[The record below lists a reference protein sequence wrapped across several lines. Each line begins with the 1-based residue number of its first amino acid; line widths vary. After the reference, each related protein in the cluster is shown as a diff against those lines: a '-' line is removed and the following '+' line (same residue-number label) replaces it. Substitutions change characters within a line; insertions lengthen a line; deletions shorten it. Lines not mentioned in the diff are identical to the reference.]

1 MGEWKYT
8 NEITVL
14 YKKEAYMERNR
25 QFHLSGRLWRPGRRC
40 LQNKNSHFSKCVSH
54 LQRQMRKDQKRNSE
68 EEAGILRRSRWISSN
83 QQKFRWLEGQT
94 RFLYNFRENL
104 LEKDKKKKGR
114 RKGGK
119 KTKSFCSNW
128 HKYFLKKYLFST
140 ISFVL
145 IPATVWASLV
155 FGFINVL
162 SWKMFYET

>member
-1 MGEWKYT
+1 MEEFGKTRKHYCISRSGGMKIYT

-14 YKKEAYMERNR
+14 YNKEAYMERNR

-68 EEAGILRRSRWISSN
+68 EETGVLRRSRWISSN
-83 QQKFRWLEGQT
+83 QQKFCWLEGQT

-128 HKYFLKKYLFST
+128 HKYFLKST
-140 ISFVL
+140 CFQQFHC
-145 IPATVWASLV
+145 AHTCNSL
-155 FGFINVL
+155 
-162 SWKMFYET
+162 S

>member
-1 MGEWKYT
+1 
-8 NEITVL
+8 
-14 YKKEAYMERNR
+14 
-25 QFHLSGRLWRPGRRC
+25 
-40 LQNKNSHFSKCVSH
+40 
-54 LQRQMRKDQKRNSE
+54 MRKDQKRNSE

-119 KTKSFCSNW
+119 KTKIF
-128 HKYFLKKYLFST
+128 
-140 ISFVL
+140 SFVL

>member
-83 QQKFRWLEGQT
+83 QQKFCWLEGQT
-94 RFLYNFRENL
+94 RFLYNFKRKFSWERQEEERQ
-104 LEKDKKKKGR
+104 EKR
-114 RKGGK
+114 RKEDQE
-119 KTKSFCSNW
+119 
-128 HKYFLKKYLFST
+128 FLFKLAQVLFKKYLFLT

-155 FGFINVL
+155 FGFIYVL

>member
-1 MGEWKYT
+1 MEEFGKTRKHYCISRSGGMKIYT

-14 YKKEAYMERNR
+14 YNKEAYMERNR

-83 QQKFRWLEGQT
+83 QQEFCWLEGQT
-94 RFLYNFRENL
+94 RFLYNFRENF

-128 HKYFLKKYLFST
+128 HKYFLKSTCFQQFHLCSYLQQFE
-140 ISFVL
+140 
-145 IPATVWASLV
+145 LV
-155 FGFINVL
+155 
-162 SWKMFYET
+162 

>member
-83 QQKFRWLEGQT
+83 QQKFCWLEGQT

-128 HKYFLKKYLFST
+128 HKYFLKSTCFQQFHLCSYLQQFE
-140 ISFVL
+140 
-145 IPATVWASLV
+145 LV
-155 FGFINVL
+155 
-162 SWKMFYET
+162 